1 MLDLVV
7 DGHHTCTRGAARQRE
22 ENLFD
27 DDDDDA
33 TLAVTTAAVVFL
45 LLPLKTALRGIL
57 RSLQRHLPPLLI
69 FCLQPQR
76 QSADIYLLS
85 TLTDALSFPSAED
98 RNEIEKF
105 LS

>member
-7 DGHHTCTRGAARQRE
+7 DGHHTCTRGAARKRE
-22 ENLFD
+22 ENLF
-27 DDDDDA
+27 DDDDA
-33 TLAVTTAAVVFL
+33 TLAVTTAAVVFPPS
-45 LLPLKTALRGIL
+45 PLKDSAERDFKTSAKAP
-57 RSLQRHLPPLLI
+57 SPLLI

>member
-27 DDDDDA
+27 DDDA

-45 LLPLKTALRGIL
+45 LLPLKTAPRGIL

-69 FCLQPQR
+69 FCLQPQS